1 MKNFKEKICSSCKR
15 SKLLCEF
22 NKNKSK
28 KDNLATECKTCC
40 AAYNKQYRAQN
51 KDAIV
56 LKKKQYS
63 EKNKEKMSEYHRQYR
78 IENKEKIAEYRKQY
92 REKNKEKMSEYH
104 RQYCE
109 KNKERLKEH
118 RRQYRIEN
126 KEKIAEHLKQW
137 REINKD
143 AISLKKKKYREKYK
157 ETINKKNRAYLQN
170 KRANMK
176 SVIYEIKNKINNR
189 SYIGCTT
196 QLGRRWREHKG
207 SLERGKHENGLLQK
221 DYNKYGKDAFVYS
234 ILKEHRKDIQFQDL
248 EKEETKLILE
258 KKQNGE
264 KLYNISVKISSIEI

>member
-1 MKNFKEKICSSCKR
+1 MKNFKEKICSSCKK

-63 EKNKEKMSEYHRQYR
+63 EKNKEKIAEYRKQYQV
-78 IENKEKIAEYRKQY
+78 ENKEKIAEYRKQY
-92 REKNKEKMSEYH
+92 RE
-104 RQYCE
+104 
-109 KNKERLKEH
+109 
-118 RRQYRIEN
+118 
-126 KEKIAEHLKQW
+126 
-137 REINKD
+137 INKD
-143 AISLKKKKYREKYK
+143 SLLLKKKQYRE
-157 ETINKKNRAYLQN
+157 NKT
-170 KRANMK
+170 
-176 SVIYEIKNKINNR
+176 NNR
-189 SYIGCTT
+189 IYIGCTT
-196 QLGRRWREHKG
+196 QLERRWREHKG
-207 SLERGKHENGLLQK
+207 SLERGRHENGLLQK

-248 EKEETKLILE
+248 EKEETKLILG

>member
-78 IENKEKIAEYRKQY
+78 IENKEKIAE
-92 REKNKEKMSEYH
+92 
-104 RQYCE
+104 
-109 KNKERLKEH
+109 
-118 RRQYRIEN
+118 
-126 KEKIAEHLKQW
+126 HLKQW

-196 QLGRRWREHKG
+196 QLERRWREHKG

>member
-1 MKNFKEKICSSCKR
+1 MKIFKEKKCSSCKK

-22 NKNKSK
+22 NKNKNK
-28 KDNLATECKTCC
+28 KDNLATECKACC
-40 AAYNKQYRAQN
+40 ADYSKQYRAQN
-51 KDAIV
+51 KDTIV

-63 EKNKEKMSEYHRQYR
+63 EKNKEKIAEYRKQYQ
-78 IENKEKIAEYRKQY
+78 IENKEKIAEYRKQWREIN
-92 REKNKEKMSEYH
+92 REKIAEYGKQWREINREKMSEYRRQYRIENKEKMSEYH
-104 RQYCE
+104 RQY
-109 KNKERLKEH
+109 
-118 RRQYRIEN
+118 
-126 KEKIAEHLKQW
+126 

-143 AISLKKKKYREKYK
+143 DISLKKKKYREKYK

-196 QLGRRWREHKG
+196 QLERRWKEHKG
-207 SLERGKHENGLLQK
+207 SLERGKHENGFLQK
-221 DYNKYGKDAFVYS
+221 DYNKFGKDVFVYS
-234 ILKEHRKDIQFQDL
+234 ILKEHQNDIQFQDL
-248 EKEETKLILE
+248 EKEETRLILE

>member
-1 MKNFKEKICSSCKR
+1 MKNFKEKICSSCKK

-63 EKNKEKMSEYHRQYR
+63 EKNKEKIAEYRKQYQVENKEKIAEYRKQWREINREKIAEYEKQWREINKEKMSEYRKQYQV
-78 IENKEKIAEYRKQY
+78 ENKEKIAEYRKQY
-92 REKNKEKMSEYH
+92 REKN
-104 RQYCE
+104 
-109 KNKERLKEH
+109 
-118 RRQYRIEN
+118 
-126 KEKIAEHLKQW
+126 
-137 REINKD
+137 
-143 AISLKKKKYREKYK
+143 K

-176 SVIYEIKNKINNR
+176 SVIYEIKNKTNNR
-189 SYIGCTT
+189 IYIGCTT
-196 QLGRRWREHKG
+196 QLERRWREHKG
-207 SLERGKHENGLLQK
+207 SLERGRHENGLLQK

-248 EKEETKLILE
+248 EKEETKLILG